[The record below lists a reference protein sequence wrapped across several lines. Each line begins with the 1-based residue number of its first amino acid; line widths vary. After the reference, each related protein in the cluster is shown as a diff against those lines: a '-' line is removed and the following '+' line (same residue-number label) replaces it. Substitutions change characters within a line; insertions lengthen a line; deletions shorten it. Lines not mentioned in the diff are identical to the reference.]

1 MSEEGLNMADHA
13 CATCKF
19 RAKYDRNPTS
29 LIGRLW
35 RWHAG
40 WCPGFK
46 SYLRSLPDSERR
58 ELAEKY
64 NLPKYR

>member
-1 MSEEGLNMADHA
+1 MAEHA
-13 CATCKF
+13 CATCKL
-19 RAKYDRNPTS
+19 RARYDSSPRS

-46 SYLRSLPDSERR
+46 GYLLSLPDAERR
-58 ELAEKY
+58 SLAVRY
-64 NLPKYR
+64 NLRKYQ

>member
-1 MSEEGLNMADHA
+1 MSASSCEN
-13 CATCKF
+13 CKIRAT
-19 RAKYDRNPTS
+19 YDRNPKS

-46 SYLRSLPDSERR
+46 SYMRSLPEAERR
-58 ELAEKY
+58 RVAQTY
-64 NLPKYR
+64 NLAKYTK